1 MRLRAFG
8 IAYRADLFKFYTRL
22 DCCLILRV
30 GTREKKKK
38 NVGALLADRASKSAR
53 DCRISNSGHFEKPS
67 PKYVQKRRIL
77 ARRAIF
83 RSG

>member
-30 GTREKKKK
+30 GTRGKKK
-38 NVGALLADRASKSAR
+38 NVGALLAGRASKSAR

-67 PKYVQKRRIL
+67 PPKYVQKRRIL